1 MKLTKVRITNF
12 QSIHDSTEFDIA
24 DVTCLVG
31 KNEAG
36 KTAILKAL
44 YRLNPVIESDGVFD
58 AVEDYPR
65 QAVSDYEDDVEAG
78 RTEPAPVVH
87 ATYALCPDDVAAV
100 ENAFGKKCLGD
111 DAPAVTLHKGYSND
125 VTFTGLNV
133 DSTSAIAHLIE
144 EAGLPQPLTTE
155 LLPLTAAAEMLEVL
169 SGAEQTDAVQ
179 QLRPKLDAIST
190 NDVASVVYTDILR
203 DRIPKF
209 LYFDEYYQMKGH
221 DNLDALKNRLA
232 SNALEPQ
239 DHPLVGLVDLAG
251 LDLNQLTA
259 PGRTQA
265 LIARLE
271 AAENRLT
278 QKVLTYWSQNRHL
291 RMRFDIRPAQPE
303 DGPGMTSGTNIWGR
317 VHDTRH
323 NVSTALGTRSRGF
336 VWFFSFLAWYSKLRK
351 KGGSLILLLDEPG
364 LSLHAKA
371 QSDLLHYFDEEL
383 KPHHQV
389 LYTTHSP
396 FMVTPER
403 FNSVRI
409 VQDPNIEPDA
419 VDIPDQPSGTRV
431 TTDVL
436 EATPDSLFPLQGAL
450 GYEIHQTLFI
460 GPNCLVVEGASDLL
474 YIQTVSALLLERD
487 KCGLSSDWT
496 ITPVGGAD
504 KVPTFVAL
512 IGARTN
518 LNVAVLI
525 DYQKKDQQ
533 TIENLYKR
541 RLLKKKNVLTFAD
554 YTGNKEADIE
564 DMFGPEFYLRLVNES
579 FGTSITLNDLPSN
592 HPRIL
597 RRVEQHLAKAPLP
610 DDATFNHY
618 RPARYFAENIGSL
631 VAQLADQE
639 LDRFEQAFKAL
650 NALLPTESRSAE

>member
-1 MKLTKVRITNF
+1 MKLTKIRITNF

-36 KTAILKAL
+36 KTALLKAL
-44 YRLNPVIESDGVFD
+44 YRLNPVIESDGTLD

-65 QAVSDYEDDVEAG
+65 QAVSDYEDDIEAG
-78 RTEPAPVVH
+78 RAEPAQVVH
-87 ATYALCPDDVAAV
+87 ATYALEPDDIAAV
-100 ENAFGKKCLGD
+100 ENVFGQKCLSD
-111 DAPAVTLHKGYSND
+111 DNPAVTLHKGYSNR
-125 VTFTGLNV
+125 VTFTGVNV
-133 DSTSAIAHLIE
+133 DSTSAVAHLIE
-144 EAGLPQPLTTE
+144 DAGLPQPLTAQ
-155 LLPLTAAAEMLEVL
+155 LLPLTAAAEMLKVL
-169 SGAEQTDAVQ
+169 SSAEETDAVR
-179 QLRPKLDAIST
+179 QLRPKLDAISA

-221 DNLDALKNRLA
+221 DNLDALKNRLDT
-232 SNALEPQ
+232 NTLDHQ
-239 DHPLVGLVDLAG
+239 DHPLVGLIDLAG
-251 LDLNQLTA
+251 LDLNQLIA

-278 QKVLTYWSQNRHL
+278 QKVLAYWSQNRHL
-291 RMRFDIRPAQPE
+291 RMKFDIRPAQPE

-317 VHDTRH
+317 VHDTKH
-323 NVSTALGTRSRGF
+323 MVSTALGTRSRGF

-351 KGGSLILLLDEPG
+351 EGENLILLLDEPG

-389 LYTTHSP
+389 IYTTHSP
-396 FMVTPER
+396 FMINPGQ

-409 VQDPNIEPDA
+409 VQDPSIEPDS
-419 VDIPDQPSGTRV
+419 DKTPGQSSGTRV

-474 YIQTVSALLLERD
+474 YIQTISALLQERK
-487 KCGLSSDWT
+487 KCGLSPEWT

-512 IGARTN
+512 IGAQTN

-525 DYQKKDQQ
+525 DYQKKDKQ
-533 TIENLYKR
+533 TIENLYKGK
-541 RLLKKKNVLTFAD
+541 LLKRKNLLTFAD
-554 YTGNKEADIE
+554 YTGSKEADIE
-564 DMFGPEFYLRLVNES
+564 DMFSPGFYLNLVNQT
-579 FGTSITLNDLPSN
+579 FGASIGLADLSSS

-597 RRVEQHLAKAPLP
+597 RRLEQYLATTPLP
-610 DDATFNHY
+610 DGAIFNHY
-618 RPARYFAENIGSL
+618 RPARYFADNVGSL
-631 VAQLADQE
+631 ATQLTDQE
-639 LDRFEQAFKAL
+639 LEHFEEAFEAL
-650 NALLPTESRSAE
+650 NRLLPAETDP

>member
-36 KTAILKAL
+36 KTALLKAL
-44 YRLNPVIESDGVFD
+44 YRLNPVLESDGTFD

-65 QAVSDYEDDVEAG
+65 QAVSDYEDDIEAG
-78 RTEPAPVVH
+78 RVEPAQVVH
-87 ATYALCPDDVAAV
+87 ATYALQPDDIAAV
-100 ENAFGKKCLGD
+100 ENVFGRKCLSD
-111 DAPAVTLHKGYSND
+111 DNPAVTLHKGYSNR
-125 VTFTGLNV
+125 VTVTGVNV

-144 EAGLPQPLTTE
+144 EAGLPQPLAAQ
-155 LLPLTAAAEMLEVL
+155 LLPLTAAAEVLEVL
-169 SGAEQTDAVQ
+169 SGAEETDAVR
-179 QLRPKLDAIST
+179 QLRPKLDAISA
-190 NDVASVVYTDILR
+190 NDVSSVIYTEILH

-221 DNLDALKNRLA
+221 DNLDALKIRLDT
-232 SNALEPQ
+232 NALEHQ
-239 DHPLVGLVDLAG
+239 DHPLVGLIDLAG
-251 LDLNQLTA
+251 LDLNQLVA

-291 RMRFDIRPAQPE
+291 RMQFDIRPAQPD
-303 DGPGMTSGTNIWGR
+303 DGPGMTNGTNIWGR
-317 VHDTRH
+317 VRDTKH
-323 NVSTALGTRSRGF
+323 MVSTALGTRSRGF

-351 KGGSLILLLDEPG
+351 EGENLILLLDEPG

-371 QSDLLHYFDEEL
+371 QADLLRYFDREL

-389 LYTTHSP
+389 IYTTHSP
-396 FMVTPER
+396 FMVNPR
-403 FNSVRI
+403 QFDSVRI
-409 VQDPNIEPDA
+409 VQDLSIEPDSNES
-419 VDIPDQPSGTRV
+419 PDQPLGTRV
-431 TTDVL
+431 TTDIL

-450 GYEIHQTLFI
+450 GYEIHQTLFV
-460 GPNCLVVEGASDLL
+460 GPNCLVVEGVSDLL
-474 YIQTVSALLLERD
+474 YIQTVSALLQERNQ
-487 KCGLSSDWT
+487 CGLSAGWT

-512 IGARTN
+512 IGAQTN

-525 DYQKKDQQ
+525 DYQAKDRQV
-533 TIENLYKR
+533 IENLYKKK
-541 RLLKKKNVLTFAD
+541 LLKKKNVLTFAD
-554 YTGNKEADIE
+554 YIGGKEADIE
-564 DMFGPEFYLRLVNES
+564 DMFAPEFYLKLVNRS
-579 FGTSITLNDLPSN
+579 FGASIALTDLPDN

-597 RRVEQHLAKAPLP
+597 RRLEQYLTTSPLP
-610 DDATFNHY
+610 DNATFNHY

-631 VAQLADQE
+631 TAELSDSE
-639 LDRFEQAFKAL
+639 LDRFQQAFDTL
-650 NALLPTESRSAE
+650 NALLLAKG